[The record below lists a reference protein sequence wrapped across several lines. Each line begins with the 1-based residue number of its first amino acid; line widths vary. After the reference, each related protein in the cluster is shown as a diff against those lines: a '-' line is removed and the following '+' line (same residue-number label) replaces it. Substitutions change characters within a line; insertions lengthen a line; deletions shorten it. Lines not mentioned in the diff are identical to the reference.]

1 MRASALSARIL
12 LGASCFGAARIVHA
26 GTGTSAAWAA
36 QIPMLQEFTGDPS
49 GTDVGASGEV
59 LASTSGLRQSVE
71 ESVGDDAVESTVLL
85 RSAEASAGPVSR
97 AAPAAGASSQ
107 GKSSASTS
115 VSSCVDN
122 AMKMA
127 KPLLSSL
134 ATPGSQKARDVDGI
148 LRRIKSESS
157 ACADRLFTNGTAA
170 HPNAGLLTG
179 NGFSFTARSCAGS
192 RACAGGNAG
201 ALLGNGGHG
210 FNGGAGGNAGWYGG
224 TAGNGGDAAVVACS
238 SASCLGGPGGRAGR
252 YGRGGAGGDGA
263 PGFAGGAGGTGG
275 LIGGAGGNGGNGGD
289 GANGGA
295 GGAGGDAGAGRGSVG
310 REGAGG
316 NGGDAGAPGNGGKG
330 STSGGNG
337 GDEARVYVVSRLESH

>member
-1 MRASALSARIL
+1 VRASALSARIL
-12 LGASCFGAARIVHA
+12 LGVSCFGAARIVQA
-26 GTGTSAAWAA
+26 GTGTSAAWAG

-148 LRRIKSESS
+148 LSRIKSESS
-157 ACADRLFTNGTAA
+157 ACADRLFANGTAA
-170 HPNAGLLTG
+170 HP
-179 NGFSFTARSCAGS
+179 
-192 RACAGGNAG
+192 
-201 ALLGNGGHG
+201 
-210 FNGGAGGNAGWYGG
+210 NAGWYGG